1 MNDVIGLTN
10 ALTDIIVKVT
20 PEELDKIGLKKGF
33 WNLKREINREAFEE
47 LVKNKDKK
55 LCQAG
60 SPGNVVFNLAKL
72 GFKTGWNKDF
82 RPNGGDGRIHE
93 IASLAEN
100 EKGQLQVTEAGE
112 RTIQR
117 KKEILTALIKQ
128 MVE

>member
-72 GFKTGWNKDF
+72 GFKTGLIGTLSNDKIGE
-82 RPNGGDGRIHE
+82 RYISKLLEYEIEPYIE
-93 IASLAEN
+93 IAP
-100 EKGQLQVTEAGE
+100 GE
-112 RTIQR
+112 SGACY
-117 KKEILTALIKQ
+117 ILISDDG
-128 MVE
+128 